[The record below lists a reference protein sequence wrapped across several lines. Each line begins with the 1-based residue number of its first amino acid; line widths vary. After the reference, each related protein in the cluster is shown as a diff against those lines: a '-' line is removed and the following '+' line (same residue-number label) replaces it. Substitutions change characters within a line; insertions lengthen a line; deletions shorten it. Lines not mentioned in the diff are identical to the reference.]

1 MDWLSRIALAL
12 TDFVLRRRVL
22 VICVI
27 GLSATAA
34 GAAIL
39 RTPVQTSIMRG
50 LLPNEREY
58 ERYQR
63 EAATFGVSSDDLI
76 FVAIDEGKS
85 IFRAQTLNA
94 MRASV
99 DKVAALPEVEQVT
112 TLVNAPAMSPPWRA
126 SLPEVIARAG
136 LRAQLM
142 NGEAPD
148 LRLTSAPT
156 YWPRSAELRERIDV
170 EHLAQAVQQSPFAA
184 EFVSRDGN
192 AQLMIVRL
200 ASDAPRVGG
209 QPARLTDRIEDLI
222 RSTGLGQAGITS
234 SGVMVTES
242 AMFRE
247 VNRNLG
253 LLLPIG
259 AVVIC
264 VIVFGVFHRISLVAL
279 TLGIAIIAIVWS
291 LGATSI
297 LFGRMSLLVAG
308 APLLVLVISTSDVVH
323 IASAHMTEMEAGKR
337 PELAMRN
344 AIGSVGGAC
353 VLTSATTFVGFLS
366 LAFTP
371 SASVQHVAVALSIGV
386 ASALLL
392 ALAISPMVLGRVQ
405 TLIQNRATLL
415 DRLCNR
421 PIRWFVDGCKQ
432 LSLTYPRSV
441 LALSL
446 LLVLV
451 CIAGI
456 RQIELDVDF
465 PARFPS
471 NHRVGRGVRVMNE
484 RFFGT
489 NTIDLVVEYADSQMT
504 LERLAKLA
512 KVEAAL
518 DGHAEVAHAV
528 SLPRILDS
536 IDRSLGFAADHA
548 RTAPQLDATLKMLH
562 SHGAI
567 NRVISAD
574 GRKVRVSMRI
584 EATRIFA
591 IADLAQRVEQIA
603 AAELLGSGRVR
614 AAGGYIVLARTCQL
628 ILRRQIQGFLI
639 CFATVMTIVGFG
651 LRSARLAMLSV
662 LPNILPLLLLGGLL
676 GLANDVV
683 DTDILAVAIVSFG
696 LAVDDTIHFIHRYKH
711 ERQSGR
717 TTVREALERTF
728 DYTGVSI
735 IRTTVILGLGLAP
748 FAWSNY
754 LSLWFLGTYLVF
766 VLAAAVIGD
775 LLVLPATVL
784 LFDASRP
791 LERNDRT

>member
-1 MDWLSRIALAL
+1 
-12 TDFVLRRRVL
+12 
-22 VICVI
+22 
-27 GLSATAA
+27 
-34 GAAIL
+34 
-39 RTPVQTSIMRG
+39 
-50 LLPNEREY
+50 
-58 ERYQR
+58 
-63 EAATFGVSSDDLI
+63 
-76 FVAIDEGKS
+76 
-85 IFRAQTLNA
+85 
-94 MRASV
+94 
-99 DKVAALPEVEQVT
+99 
-112 TLVNAPAMSPPWRA
+112 
-126 SLPEVIARAG
+126 
-136 LRAQLM
+136 
-142 NGEAPD
+142 
-148 LRLTSAPT
+148 
-156 YWPRSAELRERIDV
+156 
-170 EHLAQAVQQSPFAA
+170 
-184 EFVSRDGN
+184 
-192 AQLMIVRL
+192 
-200 ASDAPRVGG
+200 
-209 QPARLTDRIEDLI
+209 
-222 RSTGLGQAGITS
+222 
-234 SGVMVTES
+234 
-242 AMFRE
+242 
-247 VNRNLG
+247 
-253 LLLPIG
+253 
-259 AVVIC
+259 
-264 VIVFGVFHRISLVAL
+264 
-279 TLGIAIIAIVWS
+279 
-291 LGATSI
+291 
-297 LFGRMSLLVAG
+297 
-308 APLLVLVISTSDVVH
+308 
-323 IASAHMTEMEAGKR
+323 
-337 PELAMRN
+337 
-344 AIGSVGGAC
+344 
-353 VLTSATTFVGFLS
+353 
-366 LAFTP
+366 
-371 SASVQHVAVALSIGV
+371 
-386 ASALLL
+386 
-392 ALAISPMVLGRVQ
+392 
-405 TLIQNRATLL
+405 
-415 DRLCNR
+415 
-421 PIRWFVDGCKQ
+421 
-432 LSLTYPRSV
+432 
-441 LALSL
+441 
-446 LLVLV
+446 
-451 CIAGI
+451 
-456 RQIELDVDF
+456 
-465 PARFPS
+465 
-471 NHRVGRGVRVMNE
+471 MNE

-548 RTAPQLDATLKMLH
+548 RTAPQL
-562 SHGAI
+562 HGAI